1 MFLFV
6 KKRNS
11 IEPIQLVPWKSIALD
26 DKKKDLEIPIKATI
40 ISSVYLILFFI
51 FSISYLILDNFWYFF
66 VSVSLYYVVPLP
78 LLLVFTIK
86 QKQIGKKNIQPP
98 QKLQFHGDK
107 FSNSISKR
115 LQLHEDTSEE
125 IEKNP
130 GTVLITSV
138 WTRPSV

>member
-11 IEPIQLVPWKSIALD
+11 IEPIQLVPWKSVSLN
-26 DKKKDLEIPIKATI
+26 DKKNDLEIPIKATI
-40 ISSVYLILFFI
+40 ISSVYLILFFV
-51 FSISYLILDNFWYFF
+51 FSISYLIFDNFWYFF

-86 QKQIGKKNIQPP
+86 QKQIGKKTIQPP
-98 QKLQFHGDK
+98 QRLLFHGDN
-107 FSNSISKR
+107 FSNSVSNR
-115 LQLHEDTSEE
+115 LQLHEDASEE

-130 GTVLITSV
+130 GTAVEKKIDPPIT
-138 WTRPSV
+138 

>member
-1 MFLFV
+1 MTYFFILGSGIFFDTKMFLFV

-11 IEPIQLVPWKSIALD
+11 IEPIQLVPWKSVALD

-51 FSISYLILDNFWYFF
+51 FSISYLIFDNFWYFF

-98 QKLQFHGDK
+98 QKLQFHGDN
-107 FSNSISKR
+107 FSNSISNR
-115 LQLHEDTSEE
+115 LQLHEDT
-125 IEKNP
+125 
-130 GTVLITSV
+130 
-138 WTRPSV
+138 

>member
-11 IEPIQLVPWKSIALD
+11 IEPIQLVPWKSVALN

-86 QKQIGKKNIQPP
+86 QKQTGKKNIQPP
-98 QKLQFHGDK
+98 QKLQFHGDN
-107 FSNSISKR
+107 FSNSISNR
-115 LQLHEDTSEE
+115 LHLHEDT
-125 IEKNP
+125 
-130 GTVLITSV
+130 
-138 WTRPSV
+138 